1 MKRTKQNPEQRRFR
15 RQAGLTLVEVMV
27 AVAVMAIMVVS
38 LYAGFTFAFSQ
49 IRSAQENVRATQ
61 ILEERMEVV
70 RLLNWDQVVNLP
82 GYIPATF
89 TAPFYADNPTN
100 DTGSLTYTGVVTV
113 AAAPLTESYSNDLRM
128 ITIEL
133 TWPSGNLIRRR
144 QMITFSSQYGVQ
156 KYIY

>member
-100 DTGSLTYTGVVTV
+100 NTGSLTYTGMVTV
-113 AAAPLTESYSNDLRM
+113 AAAPITETYSNDLRM

-144 QMITFSSQYGVQ
+144 QMTTFSSQYGVQ

>member
-1 MKRTKQNPEQRRFR
+1 MKWTKQNPEQRRFR

-61 ILEERMEVV
+61 ILEERMEIV

-100 DTGSLTYTGVVTV
+100 NTGSLTYTGMVTV
-113 AAAPLTESYSNDLRM
+113 AAAPVTETYSNDLRL

-133 TWPSGNLIRRR
+133 TWPSGNLVRRR
-144 QMITFSSQYGVQ
+144 QMTTLSSQYGVQ

>member
-61 ILEERMEVV
+61 ILEERMEIV

-89 TAPFYADNPTN
+89 TAPFYADDPTN
-100 DTGSLTYTGVVTV
+100 NTGSLTYTGMVTV
-113 AAAPLTESYSNDLRM
+113 AAAPVTETYSNDLRM

-133 TWPSGNLIRRR
+133 TWPSGNLVRRR
-144 QMITFSSQYGVQ
+144 QMTTLSSQYGVQ

>member
-15 RQAGLTLVEVMV
+15 GQAGLTLVEVMV

-100 DTGSLTYTGVVTV
+100 DTGSLTYTGLVTV
-113 AAAPLTESYSNDLRM
+113 AAAPITETYSNDLRM

-144 QMITFSSQYGVQ
+144 QMTTFSSQYGVQ

>member
-1 MKRTKQNPEQRRFR
+1 MRCSPHNARFR
-15 RQAGLTLVEVMV
+15 RQPRQAGLTLVEVMV
-27 AVAVMAIMVVS
+27 AVAVMSIMIVS

-49 IRSAQENVRATQ
+49 IKSTQENVRATQ

-113 AAAPLTESYSNDLRM
+113 AAAPLAESYSNDLRM

-133 TWPSGNLIRRR
+133 TWPSGNLVRRR

>member
-61 ILEERMEVV
+61 ILEERMEIV

-100 DTGSLTYTGVVTV
+100 NTGSLTYTGVVTV
-113 AAAPLTESYSNDLRM
+113 AAAPVTETYSNDLRM

-133 TWPSGNLIRRR
+133 TWPSGNLVRRR
-144 QMITFSSQYGVQ
+144 QMTTLTSQYGVQ